1 MRPINRDQEKSM
13 KTAVRKIYANFKMII
28 ININK
33 RKVLKLKELNLLIEA
48 NHHFHPI
55 EEKILN
61 QLQ

>member
-1 MRPINRDQEKSM
+1 M
-13 KTAVRKIYANFKMII
+13 KTAVRKIYANFKLRII

-33 RKVLKLKELNLLIEA
+33 RRVLKLKELNLLIEA

-61 QLQ
+61 RLQ